1 MQNDKDKTNK
11 KILPPIYFF
20 LFLFLAIGL
29 HFIFPVKKI
38 IQAPYTYSGI
48 ALIVFGVV
56 LNIWSDALFKKKK
69 TTIKPFEDP
78 TKLEVSG
85 PFAISRNPMYL
96 GMAIILLGT
105 SVFLGSLIAFIFP
118 IGFIIV
124 MSVIFIPFEE
134 QNLEK
139 IFGKEYLDYKQK
151 VRCWI

>member
-1 MQNDKDKTNK
+1 MQNGKEQTKK
-11 KILPPIYFF
+11 KILPPIY
-20 LFLFLAIGL
+20 LFLFILLAVGL
-29 HFIFPVKKI
+29 HFIYPVKRI
-38 IQAPYTYSGI
+38 IRPPYTYSGI

-85 PFAISRNPMYL
+85 PFAISRHPMYL

-105 SVFLGSLIAFIFP
+105 SVVLGSLIAFISP
-118 IGFIIV
+118 PSFIIV
-124 MSVIFIPFEE
+124 MNVIFIRFEE
-134 QNLEK
+134 QNLER

-151 VRCWI
+151 VRRWI

>member
-1 MQNDKDKTNK
+1 MQNDKEKTKK
-11 KILPPIYFF
+11 KILPPIYLF
-20 LFLFLAIGL
+20 LFLLLAIGL
-29 HFIFPVKKI
+29 HFIFPVKRI
-38 IQAPYTYSGI
+38 IRPPYIYSGI

-56 LNIWSDALFKKKK
+56 FSFWAEALFKKKK

-85 PFAISRNPMYL
+85 PFAISRHPMYL

-105 SVFLGSLIAFIFP
+105 SVLLGSLIAFISP

-124 MSVIFIPFEE
+124 MNVIFIRFEE

-139 IFGKEYLDYKQK
+139 IFGKDYLDYKQK
-151 VRCWI
+151 VRRWI